1 MYKNRTALNV
11 LLALWQLPQVIL
23 GVIMLAIFRN
33 KKEYTNPVNG
43 ITVWNISH
51 HGAFGTACFST
62 GPIILTNDHSAERT
76 LRHET
81 GHSKQSIYLGWLFHI
96 VVSIPSVCRFWIR
109 RWMNRSIEWYHSGYP
124 ENWADRLGGVD
135 VACAEENNTVTD
147 ENENENETETG
158 KDTVTGKDTCTQDSP
173 ETEQ

>member
-1 MYKNRTALNV
+1 MYKNRKALNV

-62 GPIILTNDHSAERT
+62 GPIILTNDNTAERT

-81 GHSKQSIYLGWLFHI
+81 GHSKQSVYLGWLFHI

-135 VACAEENNTVTD
+135 VEVSCEAKSKTVTND
-147 ENENENETETG
+147 AKT
-158 KDTVTGKDTCTQDSP
+158 DKDTCLQDNTS
-173 ETEQ
+173 TEQEK